1 MPILRRGPWYDV
13 SDDDI
18 TDVGFTFDDEAD
30 PITDFSSE
38 PFTYP
43 VNCAF
48 TDWASGDT
56 WACVYKFYYGGLLPY
71 DDGDVVGKSGRSESF
86 TADLGLLKCV
96 FLYQAKQDF
105 DVDFNWSVTTDFNH
119 GWSWEVRT
127 LDGTTDSDSYSDVF
141 DPDGAGTYSGTETM
155 TLPATELGIVVCIV
169 STEVDSGTDLSIDF
183 S

>member
-43 VNCAF
+43 VNCVF

-56 WACVYKFYYGGLLPY
+56 WACVYKLFLSDSY
-71 DDGDVVGKSGRSESF
+71 DDGGEVGKSGESASF
-86 TADLGLLKCV
+86 TQDIAALYTL
-96 FLYQAKQDF
+96 FLYQAKEDF
-105 DVDFNWSVTTDFNH
+105 DVDFNWSAGGLTNDCSW
-119 GWSWEVRT
+119 GWETRT
-127 LDGTTDSDSYSDVF
+127 LDGTTDSDS
-141 DPDGAGTYSGTETM
+141 AIETTATSGTETI
-155 TLPATELGIVVCIV
+155 TLPATELGIVRCR
-169 STEVDSGTDLSIDF
+169 VDTIADEGTDLSIDF